1 MKKLLVIL
9 SLILVLAAILSLTV
23 FAQAE
28 NEENPCQGCEI
39 CNPTSTEVNDEMP
52 PMKVRIDGEAFLHS
66 LGLMGKGMIGIF
78 VVTLVIVGVVA
89 ILNWHGKTLEDRKNR
104 NQ

>member
-1 MKKLLVIL
+1 MKKLLIVL
-9 SLILVLAAILSLTV
+9 SLVLMLTLMLSLTV

-28 NEENPCQGCEI
+28 KSQNPCEGCEI
-39 CNPTSTEVNDEMP
+39 CNPETEVSDEMP
-52 PMKVRIDGEAFLHS
+52 PMKIRIDGEAFLYS

-89 ILNWHGKTLEDRKNR
+89 VLNWHGKTLEDRKNNR
-104 NQ
+104 Q

>member
-1 MKKLLVIL
+1 MKKLLIVL
-9 SLILVLAAILSLTV
+9 SLILMLTLMFSVTV

-28 NEENPCQGCEI
+28 NAQNSDQAYEAEG
-39 CNPTSTEVNDEMP
+39 SDTEVNDEMP
-52 PMKVRIDGEAFLHS
+52 PMKIRIDGKAFVNS
-66 LGLMGKGMIGIF
+66 LGLMGKGMVGIF

-89 ILNWHGKTLEDRKNR
+89 ILNWHGKTLEDRKNK

>member
-1 MKKLLVIL
+1 MKKLLIVL
-9 SLILVLAAILSLTV
+9 SLILMLTLMFSVTV

-28 NEENPCQGCEI
+28 NAQNSDQAYEAEG
-39 CNPTSTEVNDEMP
+39 SDTEVNDEMP
-52 PMKVRIDGEAFLHS
+52 PMKIRIDGKAFVHS
-66 LGLMGKGMIGIF
+66 LGLMGKGMVGIF

-89 ILNWHGKTLEDRKNR
+89 ILNWHGKTLEDRKNK